1 MSLMTTGLPLAP
13 ELSDSGTEM
22 MTPLPV
28 PIHSRW
34 RLIIIDVMRT
44 NENPNFPVP
53 FLIRFSINTKFQ
65 FESNSIKYNTEHFG
79 NVRFNINILK
89 VTEIMSME
97 ESNRR
102 IQSDRN
108 PDSIAS
114 CRNNILII
122 IYYITINNIL

>member
-1 MSLMTTGLPLAP
+1 
-13 ELSDSGTEM
+13 
-22 MTPLPV
+22 
-28 PIHSRW
+28 
-34 RLIIIDVMRT
+34 MRT

-114 CRNNILII
+114 PAQLTDLTFFTRMSFKASLW
-122 IYYITINNIL
+122 TK